1 MANDGGGTPAH
12 TPHKRAMMSAGD
24 TEQNGGEGQKLVLSP
39 PLAAPG
45 IPVRN
50 NASLEKTAIPP
61 TKTEEEQ

>member
-1 MANDGGGTPAH
+1 MANDGGLPTH
-12 TPHKRAMMSAGD
+12 TPHKRAMMSPEEPEQMAGVAP
-24 TEQNGGEGQKLVLSP
+24 EFVLND

-61 TKTEEEQ
+61 TETEEQQ